1 MTPAMVLFFLLPLP
15 GESQFVVA
23 RPPPAPSLREGEAD
37 ASQDEVGD
45 DEPEELPPRDKKKA
59 KVEVGGRVFV
69 RDEFTKREDVAG
81 KTGNWIGEKELA
93 SARISADYRQ
103 DDLRIQVE
111 AELSGDPEVKD
122 AFIGLTFDPG
132 LDLRAGQFKMPFS
145 AIEME
150 SAWTLPVVRR
160 GLLHDLLLDRLQLA
174 GRRPGA
180 QLETG
185 PGGSADLRV
194 TLGGWQGSGYDGDL
208 VAGESDDAFA
218 KNWAGRVSVEP
229 GDVEVGVSVESRV
242 AEPVFAQGLERFWA
256 AELDVTWKGDA
267 GGRIWAEVIAGES
280 WLDDDVA
287 DDDDPIFTAGRLIA
301 AWRLGPDGK
310 GVPYIEPFLMVG
322 GIDPD
327 SSIESDLVYELCAG
341 FNAGRWDRWR
351 LQLQAEVRET
361 DRNTPAG
368 YSETTA
374 ILTDSSTVMLQL
386 GAAF

>member
-1 MTPAMVLFFLLPLP
+1 M
-15 GESQFVVA
+15 
-23 RPPPAPSLREGEAD
+23 
-37 ASQDEVGD
+37 
-45 DEPEELPPRDKKKA
+45 
-59 KVEVGGRVFV
+59 
-69 RDEFTKREDVAG
+69 
-81 KTGNWIGEKELA
+81 
-93 SARISADYRQ
+93 
-103 DDLRIQVE
+103 
-111 AELSGDPEVKD
+111 KD
-122 AFIGLTFDPG
+122 AFIGLTFDPA

-150 SAWTLPVVRR
+150 SAWSLPVVRR
-160 GLLHDLLLDRLQLA
+160 GLLHGLLLDRLQVA

-185 PGGSADLRV
+185 PGGSTDLRV
-194 TLGGWQGSGYDGDL
+194 TIGGWQGSGYDGEL

-218 KNWAGRVSVEP
+218 KNWAGRVAVEP
-229 GDVEVGVSVESRV
+229 GDVEVGFSVESRV

-267 GGRIWAEVIAGES
+267 GGRIWAEVIAVES

-301 AWRLGPDGK
+301 SWRLGPDGK

-327 SSIESDLVYELCAG
+327 SAIQSDLVYELCAG

-368 YSETTA
+368 YSEATE